1 VICFKEKG
9 NSVGINPMAL
19 EVPASERFCLH
30 PFPLPLLRLKLLT
43 PEKLLESG
51 FQHFLNFSF
60 PKTLKKVYITT
71 TKGESL

>member
-1 VICFKEKG
+1 
-9 NSVGINPMAL
+9 MAL

-51 FQHFLNFSF
+51 FQHFLAEIAKVEFSG
-60 PKTLKKVYITT
+60 LIQD
-71 TKGESL
+71 LNR